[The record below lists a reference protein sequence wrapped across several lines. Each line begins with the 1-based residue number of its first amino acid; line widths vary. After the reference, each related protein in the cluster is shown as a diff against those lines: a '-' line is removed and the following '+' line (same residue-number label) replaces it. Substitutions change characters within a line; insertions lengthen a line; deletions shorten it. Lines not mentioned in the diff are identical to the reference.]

1 MIARRI
7 AVRFNTMPRNYIEEI
22 LYIVF
27 AAVTVIILL
36 IFIHIIKTIFVHKK
50 IAEEK
55 EAQLFLKQV
64 DKIAAQKFSV
74 MIFTHWNFDTDIND
88 QNENKV
94 VSLPN
99 QNLKLYIILFY
110 HSISCCQ

>member
-7 AVRFNTMPRNYIEEI
+7 AVRFNTMSRNSIKNI
-22 LYIVF
+22 FKIAFLAF
-27 AAVTVIILL
+27 MLMLLL
-36 IFIHIIKTIFVHKK
+36 ITILIINIYFVDKK
-50 IAEEK
+50 IADEK

-64 DKIAAQKFSV
+64 DKILAEKTSV
-74 MIFTHWNFDTDIND
+74 VVFTKWNFNTDIND

-94 VSLPN
+94 VSLSN
-99 QNLKLYIILFY
+99 QKLKLYIILFY

>member
-7 AVRFNTMPRNYIEEI
+7 TRNCIQEIISLAFAVVM
-22 LYIVF
+22 
-27 AAVTVIILL
+27 VIILL
-36 IFIHIIKTIFVHKK
+36 IFIHIIKNLFVDKK
-50 IAEEK
+50 IADEK

-64 DKIAAQKFSV
+64 DKILAEKTSV
-74 MIFTHWNFDTDIND
+74 VVFTQWNFKTDIND

-94 VSLPN
+94 VSLSN
-99 QNLKLYIILFY
+99 QNLKLYIILCY